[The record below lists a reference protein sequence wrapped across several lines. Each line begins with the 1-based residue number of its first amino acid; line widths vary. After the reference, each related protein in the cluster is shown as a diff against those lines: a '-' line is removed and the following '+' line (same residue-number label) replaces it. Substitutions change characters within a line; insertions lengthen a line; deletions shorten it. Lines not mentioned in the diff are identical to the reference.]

1 MARNTQTQQLN
12 ILLNSEQA
20 RANIQLLEREIDSL
34 NKKIDKANAAGD
46 KNVDKLQKQRKSLQ
60 QTLTQLTKDTRGY
73 EQVLK
78 NLNGSSISQLEKA
91 YRALRREVRNTNPEL
106 DEFAS
111 KRKQLKLLQDRIKE
125 LNGQASQTE
134 TIFTRLSDR
143 FNRYFG
149 VVSAGIASVTG
160 ISLAFRSA
168 AESAAEMDDVYS
180 DVMKST
186 GLTREEV
193 VALNEEF
200 KKMDT
205 RTSREA
211 LNGLAYEAG
220 KLGISAKEDVLAF
233 VRAADQINVALGED
247 LGEGAITQIG
257 KIAAVFGLIDEMGME
272 RSLISIGSA
281 INALGQDSTAA
292 EGYLV
297 EFAQRLAGVGAQAR
311 MSVQDLLGYASGL
324 DQSAMNVEMAATAFQ
339 TFIMNMYS
347 DTATFAKYANMEV
360 EEFATLLN
368 TDVNAAIMK
377 VLTSLNEAGGFQ
389 QLVPIFKDMGADGAR
404 AVSVLASIAS
414 NIDAVRDA
422 QALSN
427 KEFEKATS
435 LANEFDTKN
444 NNRMANLEKAR
455 KAFKDT
461 VIEFG
466 ETLSP
471 VMLKTTNLST
481 LAIKFL
487 SQHGKEVLA
496 LAATY
501 ATLFAAYKLYSS
513 WSKILTAL
521 EKTRRIAILG
531 LSAATNLLK
540 GNTTKASE
548 AFKSFKGA
556 LGGGW
561 IGLAAAA
568 IGAAVVGITKLV
580 EKQREATKATRDFYS
595 ETSKLKLEADSL
607 LKVIENS
614 EPSTDMYRAA
624 IEKLQETYGPYIA
637 SLINENGELTDIAA
651 AREAINKEIERSIG
665 LRVKQEEIDRIT
677 SDSLEKQAGQYEKL
691 VKSIMKAGDV
701 SEETARIVADDA
713 VKMIKG
719 DSDYVDIY
727 KYIIDTVDGSSAY
740 LGIRLRNLYDE
751 YKDMVADIDRT
762 NKKFNSLIPT
772 DTSGTG
778 SSVSAKQSAAVV
790 AAQQQNEELEK
801 TFEERLAILE
811 AEEAAEQLV
820 LKRSYAAKKLSQS
833 DYETLSESMTLS
845 YLQRRI
851 ALYKTYGKD
860 LTEVEN
866 KYLDALIK
874 KLEEASRMQERLNK
888 ETQDA
893 LEKSREEFLDNIS
906 QDLDE
911 FFNEVY
917 GKELKEFEEI
927 RNKVKQLVDQYAPD
941 SLVDIDKF
949 KGDIDQF
956 KKLLADGMLSYEEF
970 ATIVSGRKADFAE
983 DIIQTTSSILNQ
995 AASLASS
1002 LQDLEMSKLDVQMN
1016 KELAMYGDTADK
1028 RAAIEQK
1035 YEQKK
1040 LDLQIKYADLNM
1052 GIQISQAIAAGALAS
1067 VQAWTAAA
1075 GNPVLA
1081 GTFIAL
1087 IAATTAMQIASIVA
1101 QRNALKNQTLDS
1113 SSSSITTRS
1122 VVDGYASGGYTSK
1135 SSDDLK
1141 PVGVVHA
1148 NEWVAPASML
1158 RSYPMLFSGLEK
1170 LRLGQTDRIPAV
1182 PYAGGGYTSGQTP
1195 QDNRYSDVL
1204 LEVTSAIR
1212 ALEGRL
1218 SQPIPAYTVLS
1229 QMEAKQDLRNKHR
1242 KAGSRKT
1249 SNLAKL

>member
-1 MARNTQTQQLN
+1 MARYTQTQQLN

-46 KNVDKLQKQRKSLQ
+46 KNVAQLQKQRKSLQ

-91 YRALRREVRNTNPEL
+91 YRALRREVRNTNPALE
-106 DEFAS
+106 EFAS

-487 SQHGKEVLA
+487 SEHGKEVLA

-521 EKTRRIAILG
+521 DKTRRVAVLA
-531 LSAATNLLK
+531 LSAAYNALTGNMTRAAAATKLL
-540 GNTTKASE
+540 
-548 AFKSFKGA
+548 KGA

-595 ETSKLKLEADSL
+595 ETNKLKLEADSL

-614 EPSTDMYRAA
+614 EPSTDRYRTA
-624 IEKLQETYGPYIA
+624 IEKLQETYGPYLA

-713 VKMIKG
+713 VKMIKDDKG
-719 DSDYVDIY
+719 YGEIY
-727 KYIIDTVDGSSAY
+727 TYIYDTVGGASAL
-740 LGIRLRNLYDE
+740 LGLRLQKLRDE
-751 YKDMVADIDRT
+751 YRSMVADIDRT

-845 YLQRRI
+845 YLQRRN
-851 ALYKTYGKD
+851 ALYLAYGKD
-860 LTEVEN
+860 NVEIED
-866 KYLDALIK
+866 KYLDMLIK
-874 KLEEASRMQERLNK
+874 RMKSANRTFEQLCKEAEEALK
-888 ETQDA
+888 
-893 LEKSREEFLDNIS
+893 LD
-906 QDLDE
+906 L
-911 FFNEVY
+911 
-917 GKELKEFEEI
+917 
-927 RNKVKQLVDQYAPD
+927 
-941 SLVDIDKF
+941 
-949 KGDIDQF
+949 GDIDAALDADF
-956 KKLLADGMLSYEEF
+956 NDRYGGILSDFEKLAELRDQLLQQWGKPLPNPIDVDAFRNDISNIEMLYQQGMVTYEQYLQMLSQ
-970 ATIVSGRKADFAE
+970 RKGDFAE
-983 DIIQTTSSILNQ
+983 TIIQTTSNILNQ
-995 AASLASS
+995 AASLANS

-1067 VQAWTAAA
+1067 VQAWTAAS

-1122 VVDGYASGGYTSK
+1122 VVDGYATGGYTSK

-1182 PYAGGGYTSGQTP
+1182 PYAGGGYTSGLPP
-1195 QDNRYSDVL
+1195 QDNSYNDIL

-1212 ALEGRL
+1212 ALESRL

-1249 SNLAKL
+1249 SNVAKL